1 MKREVQKMNTD
12 SNKNLEKTRA
22 GTPKS
27 SRNSN
32 LFNNAEVPTRSSKRL
47 REKREA
53 SVSTNG
59 NFSDR
64 SSVDSVN
71 KGSVTPTQKV
81 RRVNFIGSESNEEF
95 TGYSG
100 FNEPLEQENVD
111 RSFNYVFNDYPAT
124 PKAISY
130 LKRFQEKFSD
140 FISPKKIDLQ
150 ISDDHS
156 DDDDINEHV
165 AEENIFLQGRDD
177 EINNMEL
184 EVEDGADTEFE
195 VVELNEDDF
204 KNVAWYRNLE
214 KKAAHIGN
222 IDWYKNLEEKTPL
235 LKIYDE
241 RIEKLRYT
249 VSSNYNNIIGK
260 IKSLQVEST
269 DKDKY
274 KVDLDIDPTLLESI
288 NSELKKHFEA
298 NNLKVDALK
307 QMILSEKESI
317 HDILSQLKEYDV
329 KINPE
334 AVFQLKEELNDLME
348 ITTLEHSVT
357 TKNIDQK
364 FENIESKMNEL
375 SQNVK
380 VSEKKN
386 QHLSD
391 YLSNPE
397 DQDLLRSYLNNYLEE
412 LLPVYLPKTAK
423 SFHEEQDNKENFN
436 KEEYIESLIEK
447 KMEKALDSI
456 STIQEKI
463 SAFKEDVFDE
473 RFENIILNQRDALN
487 SANIRL
493 KNDFL
498 KEIHSIKEE
507 IDSSLNKLE
516 KEQRKFEDTI
526 KLDVKNTVSNF
537 HYILTEYKKEISSQE
552 EEFVKAKSL
561 GENEFRNNA
570 AEFIKKF
577 YNEHNVHKPD
587 SLGRLDYALE
597 TGGGKLLDI
606 LTSKSYCHKS
616 TFLGCDVDYRPPRTI
631 LQRDVSLGRCWPMK
645 GVNTAISNS
654 GYFGIMLS
662 RKITPTS
669 ITIEHVAKQLN
680 FKNNFKSAPKNF
692 KVYAVYHK
700 LTDSNEGDYIKENIN
715 GVDYFLAPLI
725 TSDNK
730 FYDINKENDGT
741 ELVFGRSEIQSF
753 EVENKLEGVEKV
765 FVKIESNW
773 GNDDYTCIYRVR
785 VHGEEN
791 QELIY

>member
-1 MKREVQKMNTD
+1 MNTD

-364 FENIESKMNEL
+364 FENIESKLNEL

-645 GVNTAISNS
+645 GNS

-730 FYDINKENDGT
+730 FYDINKKNDGT